1 MQLFCKIFNNS
12 FRSSRQI
19 NQIKARKFKSP
30 KKDHG
35 KIHYNSRSQQFPK
48 IPGRDLASKRRYKK
62 EAECN
67 WPNRLSRNE
76 HVSVA
81 RRDFLSGIQ
90 SSQEDASQPAS
101 PEKERERLT
110 REKTFLTNVP
120 PFHPCNPGEGWFST
134 LSSLSSS
141 LLSRVGTLAN
151 LHSTPNTNDLDKLG
165 RP

>member
-1 MQLFCKIFNNS
+1 MQCANIFLKPYLFCEIFNNP
-12 FRSSRQI
+12 FRCFRQI

-30 KKDHG
+30 KKDHR

-62 EAECN
+62 GAECN

-101 PEKERERLT
+101 QHRQRERERVT
-110 REKTFLTNVP
+110 REKTFLTNVF
-120 PFHPCNPGEGWFST
+120 PFHPCNPGEG
-134 LSSLSSS
+134 
-141 LLSRVGTLAN
+141 
-151 LHSTPNTNDLDKLG
+151 
-165 RP
+165 